1 MEHLMEHPITYRGWT
16 IDRRITPGG
25 CYEACAPDYDGTNP
39 DGTKLGRS
47 LLMLCDEIDEQIAE
61 WEGIQYTADGKM
73 TAPGWAK

>member
-1 MEHLMEHPITYRGWT
+1 MEHLMKHEITYRGWT
-16 IDRRITPGG
+16 INRWIQPDG
-25 CYEACAPDYDGTNP
+25 CYYGYAPDYDGADPNQ
-39 DGTKLGRS
+39 TKLGRS